1 MKGRSFRI
9 NKGVNKPM
17 EFKGLKAQ
25 YIWYMAI
32 GLGVSLLLFSVLYFL
47 GISLFF
53 NAIISVGL
61 CAGIYLWVFRLN
73 KEYGEHGMMKL
84 LARRQV
90 PMSIRIKNRSYIRN
104 IKSFKQQDDVK

>member
-1 MKGRSFRI
+1 
-9 NKGVNKPM
+9 M

-25 YIWYMAI
+25 YIWYMAM
-32 GLGVSLLLFSVLYFL
+32 GLGVSLLLFSVLYFI

-53 NAIISVGL
+53 NATISAGV
-61 CAGIYLWVFRLN
+61 CAGIYLWIFRLN

-90 PMSIRIKNRSYIRN
+90 PMSIGIKNRSYIRN
-104 IKSFKQQDDVK
+104 INSHKQQKDVK